1 MPPVHSPPCQLL
13 EPFDYLVG
21 IPGKD
26 IRSRLIDAF
35 NVWIQVEEETA
46 PHENGSDSVWLTG
59 LMNSAGSSASS
70 TVGAIQAIVGSL
82 HSASLL
88 VDDIEDSSLLRRGSP
103 AAHAIYGI
111 PSTLNSANYVYFL
124 ALDAIGRLPA
134 ARRDPNL
141 MASAVSELLNLHRGQ
156 GFDIFWRDS
165 STVPTLEQY
174 KAMVIDKTGGLL
186 RLAITLMVAHSS
198 CTKDFEPLL
207 QSFGLYYQIRDDYIN
222 LVSEKYA
229 RAKTFAED
237 LTEGKFSFPII
248 HAIRA
253 NEQDTRLLS
262 ILRQRSSD
270 EHVKR
275 HAVEYIRQVGSLD
288 ATRAV
293 LDELEDEIATHI
305 AALGGN
311 EKLTKIVEYLK
322 ADARE

>member
-1 MPPVHSPPCQLL
+1 
-13 EPFDYLVG
+13 
-21 IPGKD
+21 
-26 IRSRLIDAF
+26 LIEAF
-35 NVWIQVEEETA
+35 NVWIQVEDEEA
-46 PHENGSDSVWLTG
+46 GEGGAEKRARGGGESGSPWLSSLVEAAGGETG
-59 LMNSAGSSASS
+59 S
-70 TVGAIQAIVGSL
+70 TVAIIQAIVGAL

-88 VDDIEDSSLLRRGSP
+88 VDDIEDSSPLRRGSP
-103 AAHAIYGI
+103 AAHAIYGV

-134 ARRDPNL
+134 ARRDPEL
-141 MASAVSELLNLHRGQ
+141 MAAAVSEMLNLHRGQ
-156 GFDIFWRDS
+156 GFDIYWRDS

-186 RLAITLMVAHSS
+186 RLAVTLMVAHSK

-229 RAKTFAED
+229 KAKTFAED

-253 NEQDTRLLS
+253 NEEDTRILS

-275 HAVEYIRQVGSLD
+275 HAVQYLRQVGSLD

-293 LDELEDEIATHI
+293 LDELEAEIAAHI
-305 AALGGN
+305 EALGGN
-311 EKLTKIVEYLK
+311 EKLTRIVEYLK